1 VNHEQFAAEVAGTVI
16 EALRDERILVTT
28 SSNHNMYRRPLCN

>member
-1 VNHEQFAAEVAGTVI
+1 MSHEQPAAEVAGTVI
-16 EALRDERILVTT
+16 ETLRDERILVMT